1 MSAPL
6 KPQDFLLSARDF
18 FAVIVPGAIFLLLL
32 PDRTLAEI
40 GLGTTG
46 PRLLGFA
53 IAAYLA
59 GSVFSALGSVLDLLV
74 DPVLEGEGF
83 RAIRFRKL
91 RLREKLAD
99 KLRKQLIA
107 ECPCPI
113 MLEEHPERVKN
124 FWWTHLRLNCPAAM
138 IELDRIEATQKLFR
152 SLAPVFVILAILSV
166 PGLGAWLDPHWLRA
180 RSWSRRFHLVCLHR
194 RGLLRR
200 GRIFF
205 LSSVYRLGAAFC
217 LRECLQDSPSG
228 PPPNSPRRPS
238 RRDCA

>member
-91 RLREKLAD
+91 RLRERLAD

-166 PGLGAWLDPHWLRA
+166 PGLGAWLDPTLA
-180 RSWSRRFHLVCLHR
+180 PGADLGPGVSILCACIAAAFYV
-194 RGLLRR
+194 G

-217 LRECLQDSPSG
+217 FRECLQDSPSG
-228 PPPNSPRRPS
+228 P
-238 RRDCA
+238 AAE